1 VQDRDYRRS
10 GRTGRS
16 EGILIFEVQLW
27 RRVSPSSPVA
37 VGFSVYSSR
46 NTDFADET
54 VAWCGSE
61 LYLSTLVT
69 HVDGNSGVMLIQ
81 YLSGDAADRFSSL
94 VPRVISRIL
103 AIGMV
108 WCSDAR

>member
-1 VQDRDYRRS
+1 MQDRDYRRS
-10 GRTGRS
+10 GQTGRS

-61 LYLSTLVT
+61 LYLSRLVT
-69 HVDGNSGVMLIQ
+69 HVDGNSGVMLITR
-81 YLSGDAADRFSSL
+81 SHGS
-94 VPRVISRIL
+94 VRVL
-103 AIGMV
+103 
-108 WCSDAR
+108 